1 MHRRSWSPAAAV
13 LAIVACGNA
22 AGGGDAT
29 AEVPA
34 ANVDPGV
41 CAPENGPFSTT
52 IDNPYFPL
60 TVGAVHVLEGLE
72 GGTQKGRYQLT
83 VPNETVAIAGVV
95 TRVVEKRHALEGDP
109 PDPERAY
116 FAQAPDGTVCIFG
129 EEGAWQ
135 AGKEGYVPGIFMPG
149 APAVGMVFVM
159 VHGPDSVET
168 GEITHVGV
176 PTVTPAGTFPDTV
189 VVLEDG
195 PSIKKYAR
203 GVGEIYDDGLELIS
217 Y

>member
-1 MHRRSWSPAAAV
+1 
-13 LAIVACGNA
+13 
-22 AGGGDAT
+22 
-29 AEVPA
+29 
-34 ANVDPGV
+34 
-41 CAPENGPFSTT
+41 
-52 IDNPYFPL
+52 
-60 TVGAVHVLEGLE
+60 
-72 GGTQKGRYQLT
+72 
-83 VPNETVAIAGVV
+83 
-95 TRVVEKRHALEGDP
+95 
-109 PDPERAY
+109 
-116 FAQAPDGTVCIFG
+116 
-129 EEGAWQ
+129 
-135 AGKEGYVPGIFMPG
+135 
-149 APAVGMVFVM
+149 MVFVM